1 MRIRPGEAPATNR
14 VNDSSRS
21 VALGAISGPFDVV
34 TILYGEGPRKVAS
47 VPAPPAGTVGWVD
60 EFARGIH
67 PVCRQPL
74 EGRPVTNPLDR
85 ESLRS
90 RVQAALTAE
99 LDHQERVLADLDED
113 LTPLVAPVRTLL
125 AGGKR
130 LRAAFAYWGYRAAG
144 GADSNA
150 LVRFASVM
158 ELFQAAALLH
168 DDVMDGSDT
177 RRGMPSAHRAVA
189 AIHTERGWVGSS
201 DRFGEATAIL
211 AGDLCLQWTDEVY
224 ATSGLPAEHL
234 ARGRGTFDRM
244 RTQLMGGQ
252 FLDMLESVRGWDDQS
267 TEERIASAR
276 KVIRFKSAKYTIEQ
290 PLLIGALAGGVDP
303 GAVPALSDYGLAL
316 GEAFQ
321 LRDDLLG
328 VFGDPEQTG
337 KPAGDD
343 LREGKRTVLM
353 AYTLDNADAKQR
365 AALAQWFGRADLDH
379 EGVDALRGIM
389 RATGAVDR
397 VEADITRLTV
407 QASEAMGRGTAYL
420 RPEATT
426 VLRELAVL
434 ATDRVT

>member
-1 MRIRPGEAPATNR
+1 M
-14 VNDSSRS
+14 
-21 VALGAISGPFDVV
+21 
-34 TILYGEGPRKVAS
+34 
-47 VPAPPAGTVGWVD
+47 
-60 EFARGIH
+60 
-67 PVCRQPL
+67 
-74 EGRPVTNPLDR
+74 TNPLDR

-90 RVQAALTAE
+90 RVQSCLEAE
-99 LDHQERVLADLDED
+99 LDHQEQVLAELAEE
-113 LTPLVAPVRTLL
+113 LTPLIAPIRSLV

-144 GADSNA
+144 GGDGDAV
-150 LVRFASVM
+150 VRFASAM

-189 AIHTERGWVGSS
+189 AIHAQHGWSGSA

-224 ATSGLPAEHL
+224 STSGLPAEHL
-234 ARGRGTFDRM
+234 ARGRSTFDRM

-252 FLDMLESVRGWDDQS
+252 FLDMLESVRGWDSSS
-267 TEERIASAR
+267 TDERLAAAR

-290 PLLIGALAGGVDP
+290 PLLVGALASGVDP
-303 GAVPALSDYGLAL
+303 AAVSGLSGYGLAL

-343 LREGKRTVLM
+343 VREGKRTVLV
-353 AYTLDNADAKQR
+353 AYTLDVADPTQ
-365 AALAQWFGRADLDH
+365 AAELARRLGRPD
-379 EGVDALRGIM
+379 VDAAGIETV
-389 RATGAVDR
+389 RQIIRSAGAVDR
-397 VEADITRLTV
+397 VEADITRLT
-407 QASEAMGRGTAYL
+407 AEAVEALAGCAAYL
-420 RPEATT
+420 QPEASI
-426 VLRELAVL
+426 VLGELVAL